1 MKAQELIRM
10 GSLLIED
17 HAITTIDVHPREKMM
32 ICGLDDCSS
41 VIKYSKS
48 SQDHMIFNEISRF
61 KTDFSEVD
69 GYQVSKSKYMQ
80 IFMDSRGR

>member
-1 MKAQELIRM
+1 LKAQELIRL

-17 HAITTIDVHPREKMM
+17 HAITTIDVHPREKMI
-32 ICGLDDCSS
+32 ICGLDDCSA

-48 SQDHMIFNEISRF
+48 SQDLLVFKEISRF

-69 GYQVSKSKYMQ
+69 GYQVS
-80 IFMDSRGR
+80 